1 MSYSILI
8 VDDSSIVRDT
18 LRSCFEQSVNWTVC
32 GEGVDGREAIEKAQL
47 LNPDLI
53 IMDLSM
59 PNMNGL
65 EAAREIRRTHPNMR
79 MLMFTTFNTPAL
91 EKEAAA
97 AGCAAV
103 VSKSDVQ
110 LLFRSIGHLLNF
122 RN

>member
-1 MSYSILI
+1 M
-8 VDDSSIVRDT
+8 
-18 LRSCFEQSVNWTVC
+18 C